1 MQRNKK
7 IPILNDFTP
16 QGLLIIGL
24 IVLGGILLLGSIVAV
39 IMVLV

>member
-24 IVLGGILLLGSIVAV
+24 IALGGLLIIGAFVAILVALL
-39 IMVLV
+39 